1 MIIKRLNIIINIV
14 KMYCEHM
21 FVYKKSVL
29 MNRKCVY
36 NVVCKKIFG

>member
-14 KMYCEHM
+14 KMYYEHM
-21 FVYKKSVL
+21 FVYKNHMMINIKF
-29 MNRKCVY
+29 VY